1 MRTAL
6 CLGAA
11 LALAALAAPAS
22 HAQDVSADPTYG
34 NVRLSAGFLPDPH
47 TVDLTAGGG
56 IAVSMGECSYGHV
69 ATAPDVDFYYSGNGR
84 NTLYIYA
91 RSGSDTTL
99 LVNQPDGDWVC
110 NDDGFRGSSNPL
122 IQLPGASAGL
132 YNIWVG
138 TYASRTAPATL
149 YISEIDPR

>member
-11 LALAALAAPAS
+11 LALAVLSAPAAS
-22 HAQDVSADPTYG
+22 AQDISLDPTYG
-34 NVRLSAGFLPDPH
+34 NVRLAAGFLPDPH
-47 TVDLTAGGG
+47 TVSLTAGGG
-56 IAVSMGECSYGHV
+56 IAVSMGECSYGYV
-69 ATAPDVDFYYSGNGR
+69 ATAPDVDFYYSGNGS
-84 NTLYIYA
+84 NNLYIYA
-91 RSGSDTTL
+91 RSGSDTTI
-99 LVNQPDGDWVC
+99 LVNQPNGNWLC
-110 NDDGFRGSSNPL
+110 NDDGFSSSTNPL
-122 IQLPGASAGL
+122 VYINGAPSGL